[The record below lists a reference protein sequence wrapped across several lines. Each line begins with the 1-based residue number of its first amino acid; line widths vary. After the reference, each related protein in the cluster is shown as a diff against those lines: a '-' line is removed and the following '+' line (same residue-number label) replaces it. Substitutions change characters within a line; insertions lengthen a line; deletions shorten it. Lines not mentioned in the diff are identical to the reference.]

1 MVLGLSAFS
10 SAVPPGRHAKN
21 RCAGVRE
28 EAERAGS
35 GVAMR
40 HGCGG
45 SLGAEPRPGQEDPRA
60 AHQARPRPLPATRAA
75 AAGGMRALGLAGLH
89 GAGGVHLHV
98 AGRARIIRLQ
108 HPDARPRT
116 RRRRCACMLTCWRR
130 ASRRITT
137 RPRSSSRRVP
147 RSRPARRGLTAGARA
162 EQPHQLLRQVWRCCY
177 GSPRVRPNGRRE
189 DHDILERAPIGVHAS
204 RAVDRVHRL
213 VRRDGAGG
221 AVAARRELHGQCAL
235 DVCAPG
241 HVRSRTER
249 PRRAA
254 AERGGPEHHHSNIT
268 GGHKCGCI
276 VKASTVFFVF
286 ILSISV

>member
-1 MVLGLSAFS
+1 
-10 SAVPPGRHAKN
+10 
-21 RCAGVRE
+21 
-28 EAERAGS
+28 
-35 GVAMR
+35 MR

-75 AAGGMRALGLAGLH
+75 AAGGMRSLGLAGLH

-147 RSRPARRGLTAGARA
+147 RSRPREKGVNCRGTCRTASSAFTASVAMLLWLAACSTKWTPRRPRHPGARSY
-162 EQPHQLLRQVWRCCY
+162 R
-177 GSPRVRPNGRRE
+177 
-189 DHDILERAPIGVHAS
+189 
-204 RAVDRVHRL
+204 
-213 VRRDGAGG
+213 
-221 AVAARRELHGQCAL
+221 
-235 DVCAPG
+235 
-241 HVRSRTER
+241 R
-249 PRRAA
+249 PR
-254 AERGGPEHHHSNIT
+254 EPGCGPS
-268 GGHKCGCI
+268 
-276 VKASTVFFVF
+276 ASTR
-286 ILSISV
+286 SA